1 MENRNDKIKKFMNW
15 YGNALS
21 LDYLENIQSVFDAD
35 VEAGEGNLIDVNR
48 IFHVKYRNDLNLVH
62 ELYDRA
68 IRLLQNVYGKDDVF
82 ELPIDVCDVAEKCGF
97 SIYEEEFR
105 QIKLEERKNA
115 PIAQLQMWRKRDEC
129 DKEKVGGVIVVDKE
143 LDEDEKRFCVA
154 HELGHFVLRE
164 QNPIGRMFVRSACP
178 GAYAS
183 IDDVGELV
191 ADQFAYALL
200 LPFESYKRVKKE
212 YEEVA
217 FHWPIEIGQWINE
230 LSTRAG
236 MPEYR
241 TVLAYQEL
249 KKYELSKNREKAMKS
264 VDVSTIKLVDGLRKI
279 GFSMEWISDF
289 LSLDWST
296 VELCQEVLDFK
307 VVGDDLRKKDQQY
320 TYENLEK
327 EINSLSCEREKLQ
340 LSKEKQEILRKKW
353 GKIGLP
359 DRIINKL
366 FEELVG

>member
-1 MENRNDKIKKFMNW
+1 MENKNSRIKEIINW
-15 YGNALS
+15 YGNAQL
-21 LDYLENIQSVFDAD
+21 LDYPEDIKAVFDAD
-35 VEAGEGNLIDVNR
+35 VEADDRNLIDVNR
-48 IFHVKYRNDLNLVH
+48 AFHVKFRNDLDLVH

-68 IRLLQNVYGKDDVF
+68 FKLLQNIYNEDDVF

-97 SIYEEEFR
+97 SIYEKEFKHIELDVR
-105 QIKLEERKNA
+105 ENA
-115 PIAQLQMWRKRDEC
+115 PIAQLQMWRKKNES
-129 DKEKVGGVIVVDKE
+129 DKEKVGGVIVVDKD
-143 LDEDEKRFCVA
+143 LNEDEKRFCVA

-164 QNPIGRMFVRSACP
+164 QNPIGRMFIRSACP

-217 FHWPIEIGQWINE
+217 FHWPIEVEQWIAE

-236 MPEYR
+236 MPAYR

-249 KKYELSKNREKAMKS
+249 KKYELSEKREYALDS
-264 VDVSTIKLVDGLRKI
+264 VNISAIKLVDGLQKI
-279 GFSMEWISDF
+279 GFSIEWIADF
-289 LSLDWST
+289 LSLDLPT
-296 VELCQEVLDFK
+296 VKLCQEVLELREN
-307 VVGDDLRKKDQQY
+307 GADLQKQSEQY

-327 EINSLSCEREKLQ
+327 IIERSSDGQKQIQLTMEKKSEIQKKLQ
-340 LSKEKQEILRKKW
+340 E
-353 GKIGLP
+353 IGLP
-359 DRIINKL
+359 ERMIDRL
-366 FEELVG
+366 LEELV